1 MSKKILWI
9 ASYPKSGNTF
19 MRSLLSSLIYT
30 DSGEFNFNLLKK
42 VKQFDIHLYFKF
54 IKMINEDD
62 YRKLNDIKVASKYW
76 KLAQKK
82 FIEIDSN
89 FIFKTHA
96 ANLMWEKFKYTDEEL
111 RDSKNS
117 HITSSQE
124 DGPNKVLQFKINT
137 FK

>member
-1 MSKKILWI
+1 M
-9 ASYPKSGNTF
+9 
-19 MRSLLSSLIYT
+19 
-30 DSGEFNFNLLKK
+30 
-42 VKQFDIHLYFKF
+42 
-54 IKMINEDD
+54 
-62 YRKLNDIKVASKYW
+62 
-76 KLAQKK
+76 AQKK

-117 HITSSQE
+117 NITSSQE

>member
-1 MSKKILWI
+1 MIIWL

-117 HITSSQE
+117 NITSSQE